1 MVPPNEAQM
10 KNKDNLHRKCKDR
23 AEANLEEFKKQAYSM
38 IEYKD
43 KIIKMLC
50 AILEVQ
56 GITTLDLKKFISG
69 PNYPKEKP
77 RCESGEHEIKSHKRR
92 TSSRKRRLI
101 KIPHL
106 RSAKKKKELNL
117 FSSPNNV
124 NEEGEYED
132 KCSDSSLS
140 SDRESLNETQSDNP
154 TVENMTMRDLSGI
167 KTDIHEDIIPSYSE
181 KEYSAKNST
190 GAQESFRKNN
200 ANLES
205 TCKSNFQKD
214 AQGSRSKMA
223 AKMNDTIGGECPL
236 CLMPKTES
244 LHGNLPPTI
253 YKLSCEHVF
262 HLMCIYET
270 VIRRECRKT
279 CCICHSEIGE
289 EDKNEIIT
297 KAKREKKENEK
308 KNKLMLKV
316 MKLQAGNQE
325 QAEK

>member
-1 MVPPNEAQM
+1 M

-23 AEANLEEFKKQAYSM
+23 AEAKLEEFKKEAYSM

-56 GITTLDLKKFISG
+56 GITTLNIKKFISG
-69 PNYPKEKP
+69 PNYPKEKT
-77 RCESGEHEIKSHKRR
+77 RCGNGEHELKSHKRM
-92 TSSRKRRLI
+92 TSPRKRRLI

-124 NEEGEYED
+124 NEGEYED

-140 SDRESLNETQSDNP
+140 SERESLNETHSDNP
-154 TVENMTMRDLSGI
+154 TMENMTMRDLSGN
-167 KTDIHEDIIPSYSE
+167 KTDVHEDIIPSDSE
-181 KEYSAKNST
+181 KESGGKHST
-190 GAQESFRKNN
+190 GRKKAQESFRKNET
-200 ANLES
+200 NLES

-214 AQGSRSKMA
+214 VQGSKSKMA
-223 AKMNDTIGGECPL
+223 AKMNETIGGECPL
-236 CLMPKTES
+236 CLMPQTES

-308 KNKLMLKV
+308 KSKLMLKV
-316 MKLQAGNQE
+316 MKLQADNQA

>member
-1 MVPPNEAQM
+1 M

-23 AEANLEEFKKQAYSM
+23 AEAKLEEFKKEAYSM
-38 IEYKD
+38 IEHKD

-56 GITTLDLKKFISG
+56 GITTLNLKKFISG
-69 PNYPKEKP
+69 
-77 RCESGEHEIKSHKRR
+77 REIDFSKKAEVRMSKCNKRR

-101 KIPHL
+101 KIPHT

-124 NEEGEYED
+124 NEDEEYED
-132 KCSDSSLS
+132 KCSDSSIS
-140 SDRESLNETQSDNP
+140 SDRESLNETHSDNP

-167 KTDIHEDIIPSYSE
+167 KTDIHEDIIPSDSE
-181 KEYSAKNST
+181 KESSGKNST
-190 GAQESFRKNN
+190 GAQESFRKNDT
-200 ANLES
+200 NLES

-214 AQGSRSKMA
+214 VQGSRSKMA

-270 VIRRECRKT
+270 VVRRECRKT

-289 EDKNEIIT
+289 DDKNEIIN

-316 MKLQAGNQE
+316 MKLQADNQA
-325 QAEK
+325 QTEK

>member
-1 MVPPNEAQM
+1 M
-10 KNKDNLHRKCKDR
+10 KNQDNLHRKCKDR
-23 AEANLEEFKKQAYSM
+23 AEAKLEEFKKEAYSI

-56 GITTLDLKKFISG
+56 GITTLNIKKFISG

-77 RCESGEHEIKSHKRR
+77 RCENGENELKSHKRK
-92 TSSRKRRLI
+92 TSPRKRRLI
-101 KIPHL
+101 KIPHP
-106 RSAKKKKELNL
+106 RSVKKKKELNL
-117 FSSPNNV
+117 FSSPNNG
-124 NEEGEYED
+124 NEEGEYEH
-132 KCSDSSLS
+132 KCSDSSFS
-140 SDRESLNETQSDNP
+140 SDRESLNETHSDNP
-154 TVENMTMRDLSGI
+154 TTENMTMRDLSGI
-167 KTDIHEDIIPSYSE
+167 KTDIHEDIIPSDSE
-181 KEYSAKNST
+181 KQSSGKNST
-190 GAQESFRKNN
+190 GAQESLRKNDT
-200 ANLES
+200 NLES

-214 AQGSRSKMA
+214 TQGSRSNTT

-253 YKLSCEHVF
+253 YKLNCEHVF

-289 EDKNEIIT
+289 DDKNEIINR
-297 KAKREKKENEK
+297 AKREKKENEK
-308 KNKLMLKV
+308 KSKLMLKV
-316 MKLQAGNQE
+316 MKLQADNQV
-325 QAEK
+325 QAKK